1 MDINRTGPRQTHL
14 EDPAPKS
21 QRTTARFRS
30 TGAEPVDSGATA
42 PPTGVP
48 TGVTLSD
55 LRDPGKAEQT
65 LRRCFGDMV
74 DNAGRQLGVTVSDEQ
89 KQKLLEFLGS
99 DPIMRGKLLAFL
111 EQVVK

>member
-1 MDINRTGPRQTHL
+1 
-14 EDPAPKS
+14 
-21 QRTTARFRS
+21 
-30 TGAEPVDSGATA
+30 
-42 PPTGVP
+42 
-48 TGVTLSD
+48 
-55 LRDPGKAEQT
+55 
-65 LRRCFGDMV
+65 MV